1 MKKSENIL
9 IIGLGTMGKCLARRL
24 SREGHHITIIEN
36 DTSVLKS
43 ADSELDARLIA
54 GNAGDFNCWS
64 HFESADMDYMIA
76 VTTDDALNILCAQIA
91 DRLGIKKKIARIRSV
106 NVWSEN
112 AVLTAKDFKID
123 FVIRPYENAAQKVVN
138 LLKLQDGNVVL
149 EVGDGE
155 LQVITTSIG
164 ENSPLANSSLK
175 QLAETYKELPFRL
188 LCVARGINTII
199 PGGDFQIRPGDR
211 VHLISH
217 KTDVAKLMELAQ
229 VKANRLEHVLI
240 IGGGHIGS
248 RIAELLQSSY
258 KVSLLE
264 QNEARAEE
272 LANALESTECL
283 HGDGSDRETLLEAGL
298 LHMDTVIAATDGND
312 TNIMSSVM
320 AKHLIQS
327 QGKNGNAE
335 KVKTVALVRRE
346 NYVSL
351 AGALGIDIVLSPQIL
366 AANRVLRYIRRGH
379 VLAVAHLLGSD
390 AEMVQL
396 VAAPGS
402 PITRQ
407 PLHQMKGLGGRILI
421 AGVCNDEKWDIAKG
435 VTKIAP
441 GDRVECVCSI
451 DGLAELQQ
459 LFFG

>member
-1 MKKSENIL
+1 
-9 IIGLGTMGKCLARRL
+9 MGICLARRL

-36 DTSVLKS
+36 DTAVLKS
-43 ADSELDARLIA
+43 ADSVLDARLIS

-64 HFESADMDYMIA
+64 LFDAAEMDYMIA

-112 AVLTAKDFKID
+112 ALLTAKDFKID
-123 FVIRPYENAAQKVVN
+123 FVIRPFENAAQKVVS
-138 LLKLQDGNVVL
+138 LLKMQDGNVVL
-149 EVGDGE
+149 EVGNGE
-155 LQVITTSIG
+155 LQVVTTSIG
-164 ENSPLANSSLK
+164 EKSPLANLSLR

-188 LCVARGINTII
+188 LCVARGINTVI
-199 PGGDFQIRPGDR
+199 PGGDFKIHPGDR

-217 KTDVAKLMELAQ
+217 KTHINELMELAQ
-229 VKANRLEHVLI
+229 VKTTRLEHVLI

-258 KVSLLE
+258 TVSLLE
-264 QNEARAEE
+264 KDEARAEE
-272 LANALESTECL
+272 LANVLENTECL
-283 HGDGSDRETLLEAGL
+283 HGDGSDRETLLQAGL

-327 QGKNGNAE
+327 QGKNGNSDTA
-335 KVKTVALVRRE
+335 KTVALVRRE

-379 VLAVAHLLGSD
+379 VLNVAHLLGSD

-396 VAAPGS
+396 VAAPGA
-402 PITRQ
+402 PITKQ
-407 PLHQMKGLGGRILI
+407 PLHQMKGLAGRILI
-421 AGVCNDEKWDIAKG
+421 AGVCTDGKWNIAEG
-435 VTKIAP
+435 VTKISP

-451 DGLAELQQ
+451 DGLGELQQ